1 MSATD
6 APSEQIAAQAAHMS
20 LMAMHGHA
28 RNLNGK
34 GRLKAPRSVRFDAW
48 QSYSSTFKIAMKA
61 SCGTSTL
68 PIAFMR
74 FLPAFC
80 FSSSL
85 RLREMS
91 PP

>member
-1 MSATD
+1 MSASSD
-6 APSEQIAAQAAHMS
+6 PSEQIVAKTKRIG
-20 LMAMHGHA
+20 LMANAHS
-28 RNLNGK
+28 LNGK
-34 GRLKAPRSVRFDAW
+34 TQPGAQHSVRVDAY
-48 QSYSSTFKIAMKA
+48 QGYSSTFKIAMKA